1 MKRHKPCSTWPPGR
15 HDSKVQSK
23 RNKEKARRANDAC
36 LWCTPNQERER
47 EEREEREEGKE
58 KLEKKIVIEKHK
70 KSEKRGTIFSRV
82 WGGSPTGSYL
92 SPILSKLNSARSL
105 LSVDQFSEDFAKYLI
120 TSSRIFVDGSK
131 FLSKNFS
138 FFRFLFDFCKAFC
151 RCVTI
156 APEAGPL
163 LAAAIKFF

>member
-1 MKRHKPCSTWPPGR
+1 MKRHKPCSTWPFGR

-36 LWCTPNQERER
+36 LWCTPKERER
-47 EEREEREEGKE
+47 EEREEREERKE
-58 KLEKKIVIEKHK
+58 KLEKKIVIEKYK

-82 WGGSPTGSYL
+82 WGGSPSGSYL
-92 SPILSKLNSARSL
+92 SLVLSKLNSARSL

-138 FFRFLFDFCKAFC
+138 FFPFFVRFL
-151 RCVTI
+151 
-156 APEAGPL
+156 
-163 LAAAIKFF
+163 